1 MGDLQTLFG
10 ILIAI
15 MASDTYLNIFNYHQ
29 FNVFFLILILG
40 FEFKAVVEKK
50 FKYSFV
56 AGIFLT
62 LVVFSRMGS
71 ITALVTCF
79 IYVFSYLYNNEDVK
93 YFMKHLGVFAGG
105 VAATF
110 GVLAAFLA
118 ITGQVEYFINNIFR
132 LSGIAS
138 TAGSGYSIENLWS
151 TFIFGNLDAIAS
163 GVIYLAAS
171 MILLLGMNIL
181 FSLK

>member
-1 MGDLQTLFG
+1 M
-10 ILIAI
+10 
-15 MASDTYLNIFNYHQ
+15 
-29 FNVFFLILILG
+29 
-40 FEFKAVVEKK
+40 
-50 FKYSFV
+50 
-56 AGIFLT
+56 
-62 LVVFSRMGS
+62 VVFSRMGS

-138 TAGSGYSIENLWS
+138 TAGSGYSMENLWS

-171 MILLLGMNIL
+171 MILLLGMNFVFIKRNSSEENNPEYCIQRSSDWNCCL
-181 FSLK
+181 YVGLCI